1 VERDLARLNCNLSSF
16 YSQFLGRRLQFD
28 DKAVKKNVRH
38 FFKFT
43 GPTHEYLLPSAVDAK
58 GVVVKKAITSLLAV
72 VLLKRYNGE
81 LFPSGRD
88 EGKKVPSDDME
99 LPEFGGGSGSE
110 SDNDMDDEEWNEK
123 NKARLQE
130 HEALRLKKQKE
141 KLAKVVERLQNN
153 TMTLIDRAVLFS
165 YDNPQG
171 SNKMEVTRAMER
183 KKDPTTGLTAE
194 EDKRR
199 CLLNHVDRDM
209 QQHPLWVGFEESSEG
224 VKEDV
229 ESFKNQVAG
238 LRARNAAKRDEL
250 KALRAKVKELRVL
263 EKEVKLNSE
272 LWKVNRPNEV
282 VVVNANA
289 NPNAKANEEKTNLQE
304 EGKSEGDGIGLSF
317 VSPGAV

>member
-1 VERDLARLNCNLSSF
+1 
-16 YSQFLGRRLQFD
+16 
-28 DKAVKKNVRH
+28 
-38 FFKFT
+38 
-43 GPTHEYLLPSAVDAK
+43 
-58 GVVVKKAITSLLAV
+58 
-72 VLLKRYNGE
+72 
-81 LFPSGRD
+81 
-88 EGKKVPSDDME
+88 M
-99 LPEFGGGSGSE
+99 
-110 SDNDMDDEEWNEK
+110 
-123 NKARLQE
+123 
-130 HEALRLKKQKE
+130 
-141 KLAKVVERLQNN
+141 VERLQNN

-165 YDNPQG
+165 YANPQG